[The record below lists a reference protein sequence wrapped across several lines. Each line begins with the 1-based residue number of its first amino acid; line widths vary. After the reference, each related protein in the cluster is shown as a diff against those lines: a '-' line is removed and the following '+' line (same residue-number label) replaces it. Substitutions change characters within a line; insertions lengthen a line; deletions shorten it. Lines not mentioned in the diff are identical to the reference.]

1 MDEKTINT
9 LITMGF
15 SYEDLYKKGI
25 LVIKP
30 AEAQGQPTEPTEPAE
45 PAESTE
51 TQGQPAEAQGQPAE
65 PTEAQGQPTEAQG
78 QPAQSTEFVKLWKS
92 FDAFKDEIKL
102 MLAQFNTQNATRQGN
117 EQNKMTIDDA
127 IIGLSKGG

>member
-1 MDEKTINT
+1 MDEKTVNT
-9 LITMGF
+9 LLTLGF

-30 AEAQGQPTEPTEPAE
+30 TDAQEQPTDDAE
-45 PAESTE
+45 
-51 TQGQPAEAQGQPAE
+51 
-65 PTEAQGQPTEAQG
+65 QPTEAEKPAEAEQPTG
-78 QPAQSTEFVKLWKS
+78 AQEQPTEAEKQPTGAQEQPAQSAEFVKLWKS

-102 MLAQFNTQNATRQGN
+102 MLTQFNTQNATRQGG

>member
-9 LITMGF
+9 LLTLGF

-25 LVIKP
+25 LVINPTDTQEQSTEGAEQPTETEKP
-30 AEAQGQPTEPTEPAE
+30 AEVEQPSGVQE
-45 PAESTE
+45 
-51 TQGQPAEAQGQPAE
+51 
-65 PTEAQGQPTEAQG
+65 QPTEAEK
-78 QPAQSTEFVKLWKS
+78 QPTGAQEQPTQSAEFVKLWKS
-92 FDAFKDEIKL
+92 LDAFRDEIKL
-102 MLAQFNTQNATRQGN
+102 MLTQFNTQNATRQGN

>member
-1 MDEKTINT
+1 MDEKTVNT
-9 LITMGF
+9 LLTLGF

-30 AEAQGQPTEPTEPAE
+30 TEAEQPAE
-45 PAESTE
+45 GTE
-51 TQGQPAEAQGQPAE
+51 QPAEAE
-65 PTEAQGQPTEAQG
+65 QPTEAEQPAKG
-78 QPAQSTEFVKLWKS
+78 AEQPTEAEQPAQSTEFVKLWKS

-102 MLAQFNTQNATRQGN
+102 MLTQFNTQNATRQGN